1 MTTKNNSA
9 MALER
14 AFVELVANRVKQRGW
29 KKGEFA
35 AMPLAG

>member
-14 AFVELVANRVKQRGW
+14 AFVELVANRVKQRRLE
-29 KKGEFA
+29 KR
-35 AMPLAG
+35 